1 MEKVLIE
8 ELRELEFQDL
18 VPIIG
23 GVEFSGDWYQVWRA
37 NVYLRTATRI
47 LVRLGE
53 FPAVHL
59 AQLDKR
65 AHRFPWQDHL
75 KAQHPVRVEV
85 VSRKSK
91 IYHARAAAERIENAI
106 IHTVGNRISKD
117 SDICIKVR
125 IEKNLVKISID
136 STGDGLHKRGYK
148 SYTGKAPIRE
158 TLAAAFLRMCNF
170 DPSEPLIDPMCGSGT
185 FVIEAAEISVGM
197 APGRKRAFTFQKLK
211 SFDSEL
217 FKMLTSNYKMVPKL
231 ESTFFGYDRDNG
243 AIKNSMQNAHA
254 ANVSHIT
261 NFNSQSISDL
271 VPLSNDRG
279 LIILN
284 PPYGARIGDKKK
296 LYPLYAKLG
305 MVLRTNFSGWRVGL
319 ITSDGSLARTTEI
332 KFSFVSEP
340 INHGGLRVKLYQATL

>member
-65 AHRFPWQDHL
+65 AHKFPWQDHL

-211 SFDSEL
+211 SFESEL
-217 FKMLTSNYKMVPKL
+217 FKMVTLNYKMVPKL

-340 INHGGLRVKLYQATL
+340 INHGVLRVKLYQATL

>member
-91 IYHARAAAERIENAI
+91 IYHARADAERIENDI
-106 IHTVGNRISKD
+106 IHTVGKRSSKD
-117 SDICIKVR
+117 SDICIKGR
-125 IEKNLVKISID
+125 IEKNVVNISID
-136 STGDGLHKRGYK
+136 
-148 SYTGKAPIRE
+148 
-158 TLAAAFLRMCNF
+158 
-170 DPSEPLIDPMCGSGT
+170 
-185 FVIEAAEISVGM
+185 
-197 APGRKRAFTFQKLK
+197 RKG
-211 SFDSEL
+211 E
-217 FKMLTSNYKMVPKL
+217 
-231 ESTFFGYDRDNG
+231 G
-243 AIKNSMQNAHA
+243 
-254 ANVSHIT
+254 
-261 NFNSQSISDL
+261 
-271 VPLSNDRG
+271 
-279 LIILN
+279 
-284 PPYGARIGDKKK
+284 
-296 LYPLYAKLG
+296 
-305 MVLRTNFSGWRVGL
+305 
-319 ITSDGSLARTTEI
+319 
-332 KFSFVSEP
+332 
-340 INHGGLRVKLYQATL
+340 